1 MMFWESKPGTLQAL
15 GELFVG
21 QTRRFNLPTGRME

>member
-1 MMFWESKPGTLQAL
+1 MFREIEPGTLQAL

-21 QTRRFNLPTGRME
+21 QARRFNLPTGWME

>member
-1 MMFWESKPGTLQAL
+1 MFWESEPGTLQAL

-21 QTRRFNLPTGRME
+21 QARRFNSPTGWME